1 MEENTPRPRNPR
13 RRKRTRWEIIKEAYL
28 PTVILIITLIL
39 IVIFIAGSLARR
51 SDTKETTPPETTTV
65 VPTEDPYKG
74 EAAQLLTEAAL
85 LAADYDYKAAADL
98 IDTFRGDIS
107 RYPQLSAKRDE
118 YLAAEANMITWSD
131 LSQIKT
137 LSFHTLIADPAR
149 AFTNAAYG
157 ASYNKNFITIAE
169 FKEILRQL
177 YDNNYILVSL
187 DDICYAPQTSG
198 EPTDAVCSIKQL
210 RLPLGKKPLLLVQT
224 NANYY
229 TYMVDGNGD
238 GSPDKDGAGFASRM
252 LVGPDGRITCEMVDS
267 NGNTVQGAFDLVPIL
282 NDFIEGHPDFSYKG
296 AKAILAP
303 SGYDG
308 IFGYRINA
316 AAKAA
321 KGEAYY
327 AEQVNGATELVNALR
342 ADGYELACYTYG
354 NSAYGIISA
363 GEIQNDLRSWA
374 SEITPVYGPTN
385 ILVFAQNSQIEEFSG
400 SKFNVLSNAGFRY
413 FLGFNASDTVA
424 PNYILKSR
432 ILVTGSQLLE
442 NPSVY
447 REFFTAIDILDP
459 LRDRTEI

>member
-1 MEENTPRPRNPR
+1 MC
-13 RRKRTRWEIIKEAYL
+13 
-28 PTVILIITLIL
+28 
-39 IVIFIAGSLARR
+39 
-51 SDTKETTPPETTTV
+51 
-65 VPTEDPYKG
+65 
-74 EAAQLLTEAAL
+74 
-85 LAADYDYKAAADL
+85 
-98 IDTFRGDIS
+98 
-107 RYPQLSAKRDE
+107 SAKE
-118 YLAAEANMITWSD
+118 
-131 LSQIKT
+131 
-137 LSFHTLIADPAR
+137 
-149 AFTNAAYG
+149 
-157 ASYNKNFITIAE
+157 
-169 FKEILRQL
+169 
-177 YDNNYILVSL
+177 
-187 DDICYAPQTSG
+187 
-198 EPTDAVCSIKQL
+198 L

-238 GSPDKDGAGFASRM
+238 GAADKDGAGFANRM
-252 LVGPDGRITCEMVDS
+252 LVGSNGKITCEMVDS
-267 NGNTVQGAFDLVPIL
+267 EGNTVQGAFDLVPLL
-282 NDFIEGHPDFSYKG
+282 NDFIEGHPDFSYRG

-316 AAKAA
+316 SVKAA

-327 AEQVNGATELVNALR
+327 TEQVTGATELVNALR

-374 SEITPVYGPTN
+374 SEITPVFGPTN
-385 ILVFAQNSQIEEFSG
+385 ILVFAQNSQIEEFTG
-400 SKFNVLSNAGFRY
+400 SKFNVLFNSGFRY